1 MTAADLMT
9 RTFEV
14 VHPDTLLEH
23 VVVRSDQP
31 ENGPLLVCEHGRL
44 IGILDTREV
53 AAAKRQPG
61 AVARAARVRD
71 VVAPDVLYCLESTDV
86 TEAAAL
92 MREHDAPVIPVLG
105 PDRRLVGLVS
115 LKDVPLEAEPSPA
128 RNGGDEH

>member
-1 MTAADLMT
+1 MTAGDLMT

-23 VVVRSDQP
+23 VVARSEP
-31 ENGPLLVCEHGRL
+31 RESAPLLVCEQGRL
-44 IGILDTREV
+44 IGILDAREV
-53 AAAKRQPG
+53 AETRKKRGPVG
-61 AVARAARVRD
+61 RAVRVRD

-92 MREHDAPVIPVLG
+92 MREHHASVIPVLG
-105 PDRRLVGLVS
+105 PDRRLVGLVA

-128 RNGGDEH
+128 RNGGAR